1 MALLKKTDYN
11 SRIAEIGGKI
21 LKITYLATT
30 AALNAVENNI
40 LSFSDVV
47 KKTDYNTKISDI

>member
-1 MALLKKTDYN
+1 M
-11 SRIAEIGGKI
+11 EIGGRI
-21 LKITYLATT
+21 LNIICLVTT